1 MLHDVHPEIS
11 GLAFRPGLLAA
22 GLTDDELN
30 CALCAVAG
38 SLRRSVRVPTSPRST
53 RGSTTRWPDTPWRAR
68 AAIPKVA
75 PDAVLSHVSAAVMHG
90 LPLWN
95 VPLHRV
101 HVTRPRSTGGRRTR
115 LLHVHAAP
123 LEPDE
128 ITILDDVPLT
138 CVDGTVVDLAC
149 MLPFEPALIAA
160 DAALNRHLVTP
171 ADLRA
176 ALVRAAG
183 RSGVPAAR
191 RVVAAANARAASP
204 GETRSRLAIARAGLP
219 TPQLQH
225 VVAAVGAEVD
235 FYWEEFQTVG
245 EFDGKVK
252 YGRSL
257 RPGQTPGD
265 VVFAE
270 KRREDALRDEGLQVA
285 RWVWDEI
292 CPFDE
297 VAARLWRAF
306 ARSRR

>member
-1 MLHDVHPEIS
+1 MLRGMDPEIS

-22 GLTDDELN
+22 GLTDGELRN
-30 CALCAVAG
+30 LCRRRQLAALRPGAYVPAFDTRLGDPVARHA
-38 SLRRSVRVPTSPRST
+38 LA
-53 RGSTTRWPDTPWRAR
+53 AR

-75 PDAVLSHVSAAVMHG
+75 PDAVLSHVSAAALHG
-90 LPLWN
+90 LTLWN

-115 LLHVHAAP
+115 LLHVHAAA

-128 ITILDDVPLT
+128 ITILDGVPLT
-138 CVDGTVVDLAC
+138 SVNRTLVDLAR
-149 MLPFEPALIAA
+149 MLPFEPALVTA
-160 DAALNRHLVTP
+160 DAALHVYLVTP
-171 ADLRA
+171 ADLEV
-176 ALVRAAG
+176 ALARDAG

-191 RVVAAANARAASP
+191 RVVAAADARAASP

-219 TPQLQH
+219 APQLQH
-225 VVAAVGAEVD
+225 VIAPLRTEVD

-252 YGRSL
+252 YGRAL
-257 RPGQTPGD
+257 RPGQSPGD

-270 KRREDALRDEGLQVA
+270 KRREDALRDLGREVV
-285 RWVWDEI
+285 RWVWDEL

-297 VAARLWRAF
+297 AAARLWRAF
-306 ARSRR
+306 ARGRR